1 MLPEIA
7 PLRSVGGRIVIAGRR
22 GSIAGAA
29 LGPRRGIERWSP
41 GQSDA
46 LLRNFRGT

>member
-7 PLRSVGGRIVIAGRR
+7 PLPSVGGRIVIAGRR
-22 GSIAGAA
+22 GSIGVA
-29 LGPRRGIERWSP
+29 PSGIERWSP
-41 GQSDA
+41 GQLDA